1 MSSHINLSYNNKKNI
16 DKNLIMYTVVYKNI
30 ILCFITQAKKT
41 IFLIGTICN
50 VFFMCFTAI
59 SNEKSHFFQKKHKNI

>member
-30 ILCFITQAKKT
+30 ILCLITQAKKNILFMVQYVT
-41 IFLIGTICN
+41 FFCALNCQKSTISHAIFL
-50 VFFMCFTAI
+50 
-59 SNEKSHFFQKKHKNI
+59 